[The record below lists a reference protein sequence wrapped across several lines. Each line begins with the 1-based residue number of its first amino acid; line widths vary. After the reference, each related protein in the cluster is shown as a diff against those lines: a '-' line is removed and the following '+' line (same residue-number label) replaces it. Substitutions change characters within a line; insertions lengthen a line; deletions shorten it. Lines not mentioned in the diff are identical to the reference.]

1 MGFLVGYHSFGHGE
15 TSGCFHGLG
24 QNELEVIT
32 DVKFKNPTDPLTRI
46 GIEQLK
52 RGWVRW
58 DKEGWRH
65 PKCDRTR

>member
-32 DVKFKNPTDPLTRI
+32 VVKVPLTHSP
-46 GIEQLK
+46 GL
-52 RGWVRW
+52 V
-58 DKEGWRH
+58 
-65 PKCDRTR
+65 

>member
-1 MGFLVGYHSFGHGE
+1 MGYHSFGHGE

-24 QNELEVIT
+24 QHGHNELEVIT
-32 DVKFKNPTDPLTRI
+32 DVKFKSPTDPLTRI

-65 PKCDRTR
+65 P

>member
-24 QNELEVIT
+24 QHGQNELEVIT
-32 DVKFKNPTDPLTRI
+32 DVKFKSPTDPLTRI

-52 RGWVRW
+52 RGWVSW

-65 PKCDRTR
+65 P